1 MTATCRH
8 VIRRKYMKTQFDDF
22 QKMNLKKTCKAIE
35 EMTYTYVNPETHQPT
50 QVPAKHYEKILG
62 QSVEQFLDETIK
74 IAMLNNVYNQLIF
87 LEKEYGKDL
96 KKALLCYD
104 MGIKPEAMS
113 LIQSIALDETY
124 LYMEECHEKEKK
136 NFHLLNSK
144 FVEKFKEVEN
154 DKELHVQILRTYEDK
169 TIDENE
175 EEIDQL
181 ELN

>member
-1 MTATCRH
+1 
-8 VIRRKYMKTQFDDF
+8 MKTQFDDF

-96 KKALLCYD
+96 EGYRTILFYGVAFCRKNALFC
-104 MGIKPEAMS
+104 
-113 LIQSIALDETY
+113 
-124 LYMEECHEKEKK
+124 
-136 NFHLLNSK
+136 N
-144 FVEKFKEVEN
+144 
-154 DKELHVQILRTYEDK
+154 
-169 TIDENE
+169 
-175 EEIDQL
+175 
-181 ELN
+181 